1 MTNATNETTVIN
13 CTNETNGA
21 NCTNVTTVTPVP
33 TVANCTNGVNCTNGA
48 TVAID
53 TVEVDKSKDYAAGFT
68 QSFVL
73 IFISELGD
81 KTFLLVMIYTA
92 KIKFWILFLAAS
104 FCMCAMHT
112 LSVLVGLA
120 FH

>member
-1 MTNATNETTVIN
+1 VTNPTNETNVTN
-13 CTNETNGA
+13 CTDGTNGA
-21 NCTNVTTVTPVP
+21 NCTNVTTVT
-33 TVANCTNGVNCTNGA
+33 NCTNGVNCTNGA
-48 TVAID
+48 TVVID

-104 FCMCAMHT
+104 FCMCVMHT

>member
-1 MTNATNETTVIN
+1 MTNT
-13 CTNETNGA
+13 TNETNVTNCTNGTNGA
-21 NCTNVTTVTPVP
+21 YCTNVT
-33 TVANCTNGVNCTNGA
+33 NCTNGVNCNNGA